1 MEAVVKV
8 LPWAL
13 IFIFA
18 FLFMYLLHRRFVENN
33 VWGKVVKKYK
43 DNVDAKVL
51 SEAAF
56 VTRFG
61 SIENNSILYKLD
73 RLMLLSGIKNR
84 FKFING
90 EVFLGAIILASIAGF
105 FEGTLIWSNGLV
117 GIFLASAQAVVLYG
131 IAMVLAGKTYNQ
143 IEDNTAIFISILS
156 NHAKGSS
163 DIVTI
168 FQNTIPSLSGPLK
181 KIAEKFV
188 ADAESTGNV
197 DIAFD
202 YMKESVD
209 NRQLQTIF
217 VNLKNCMH
225 YQANYEEVLA
235 QMMSQVAGRAGRRG
249 GSRGH
254 VILQTKQPRLPV
266 VAQIVGGDYE
276 GMFAGQIAERREFL
290 FPPFCRLIVVC
301 LKHRYESACEKAA
314 EAMATLL
321 RPSLGTAVLGPYRPA
336 VGRVQYQHIRRLVVK
351 VISPHTP
358 QGVKALLLHARTQL
372 MESPEGRGV
381 AVFFDVDPI

>member
-131 IAMVLAGKTYNQ
+131 IATVLAGKT
-143 IEDNTAIFISILS
+143 
-156 NHAKGSS
+156 
-163 DIVTI
+163 
-168 FQNTIPSLSGPLK
+168 
-181 KIAEKFV
+181 
-188 ADAESTGNV
+188 
-197 DIAFD
+197 
-202 YMKESVD
+202 
-209 NRQLQTIF
+209 
-217 VNLKNCMH
+217 
-225 YQANYEEVLA
+225 
-235 QMMSQVAGRAGRRG
+235 
-249 GSRGH
+249 
-254 VILQTKQPRLPV
+254 
-266 VAQIVGGDYE
+266 
-276 GMFAGQIAERREFL
+276 
-290 FPPFCRLIVVC
+290 
-301 LKHRYESACEKAA
+301 
-314 EAMATLL
+314 
-321 RPSLGTAVLGPYRPA
+321 
-336 VGRVQYQHIRRLVVK
+336 
-351 VISPHTP
+351 
-358 QGVKALLLHARTQL
+358 
-372 MESPEGRGV
+372 
-381 AVFFDVDPI
+381 

>member
-156 NHAKGSS
+156 NHA
-163 DIVTI
+163 I
-168 FQNTIPSLSGPLK
+168 LS
-181 KIAEKFV
+181 FW
-188 ADAESTGNV
+188 
-197 DIAFD
+197 
-202 YMKESVD
+202 
-209 NRQLQTIF
+209 R
-217 VNLKNCMH
+217 
-225 YQANYEEVLA
+225 
-235 QMMSQVAGRAGRRG
+235 
-249 GSRGH
+249 
-254 VILQTKQPRLPV
+254 
-266 VAQIVGGDYE
+266 
-276 GMFAGQIAERREFL
+276 
-290 FPPFCRLIVVC
+290 
-301 LKHRYESACEKAA
+301 
-314 EAMATLL
+314 
-321 RPSLGTAVLGPYRPA
+321 
-336 VGRVQYQHIRRLVVK
+336 
-351 VISPHTP
+351 
-358 QGVKALLLHARTQL
+358 
-372 MESPEGRGV
+372 
-381 AVFFDVDPI
+381 